1 MSSQPKTFFTPE
13 EYLQLER
20 KAEFKSE
27 YFQGEIFAM
36 SGASRRRILIVT
48 NLLRELSQ
56 LLKSKPC
63 EVYGTDMRLSVLHS
77 GLYTYP
83 DVTVACEPK
92 FLDGHFDTLL
102 NPLVI
107 VEVLSDSTR
116 NYDRRGKFDLYRS
129 LDSLREYITIDQ
141 NRPHIESY
149 VRQPEN
155 TWLLTDFREL
165 QQTVHLPSLDC
176 DLPLA
181 EIYLNVDW
189 AA

>member
-1 MSSQPKTFFTPE
+1 MRGSKITPE
-13 EYLQLER
+13 EYLELER

-36 SGASRRRILIVT
+36 MGASRRHILIVT

-56 LLKSKPC
+56 ILKGKPC
-63 EVYGTDMRLSVLHS
+63 EVYGTDMRLSVLR
-77 GLYTYP
+77 GGFYTYP

-102 NPLVI
+102 NPL
-107 VEVLSDSTR
+107 
-116 NYDRRGKFDLYRS
+116 K
-129 LDSLREYITIDQ
+129 
-141 NRPHIESY
+141 
-149 VRQPEN
+149 QPEN

-165 QQTVHLPSLDC
+165 RQTVHLSSLAC

-181 EIYLNVDW
+181 EIYRQVDW